1 MHFVNDVSK
10 FIYSSLKNESSRLR
24 SYAVNCAQR
33 YPTKVR
39 VVEVGPRDGLQNES
53 KNIPTDVKVE
63 FINRLSATG
72 LKNVEATSFV
82 SPKWVPQMADHS
94 DVYRKI
100 DKVDGVSYP
109 VLVPNMRGLLTAM
122 QHDVK
127 EIAVFGSASEGF
139 SQKNIGCSIAESLE
153 RFEDVVSTALDHGI
167 KVRGYIS
174 CVCGCPY
181 DGAVSPQD
189 VAKMS
194 DAFFKMGCYE
204 ISLGDTIGIG
214 TPGTIRA
221 MLQEVME
228 MVPAENLALHCH
240 DTYGQALSNI
250 LTALEMGI
258 SVFDSSVAGLG
269 GCPYARGASGN
280 VATEDLV
287 YMLQG
292 MGIETGVDMELLL
305 GAGRYI
311 CEELGKSTESK
322 VAKALSGKEKPMKF
336 LQSYRNQTS
345 LKN

>member
-1 MHFVNDVSK
+1 MHFINDVTK
-10 FIYSSLKNESSRLR
+10 FVYSSLRNETSRLR
-24 SYAVNCAQR
+24 SYAIQSASK
-33 YPTKVR
+33 YPAKVR
-39 VVEVGPRDGLQNES
+39 IVEVGPRDGLQNES
-53 KNIPTDVKVE
+53 KNISTDVKVE
-63 FINRLSATG
+63 FINKLSLTG
-72 LKNVEATSFV
+72 LQNVEATSFV
-82 SPKWVPQMADHS
+82 SPKWVPQMADHC
-94 DVYRKI
+94 DVYSKI
-100 DKVDGVSYP
+100 DKHPGVSYP

-127 EIAVFGSASEGF
+127 EIAVFGAASEGF
-139 SQKNIGCSIAESLE
+139 SQKNIGCSISQSME

-181 DGAVSPQD
+181 DGAVSPQS

-194 DAFFKMGCYE
+194 FELFKMGCYE

-221 MLQEVME
+221 MLQEVIE
-228 MVPAENLALHCH
+228 VVPVENLALHCH

-250 LTALEMGI
+250 LTALEMGV

-287 YMLQG
+287 YMLHG
-292 MGIETGVDMELLL
+292 MGIETDIDMDQLL
-305 GAGRYI
+305 GASRYI

-322 VAKALSGKEKPMKF
+322 VSRALSGKEKPMQF
-336 LQSYRNQTS
+336 LQSYRNQAA